1 MPFPKIIMQLT
12 INLLRRICSKQSK
25 KSDVFFKNTLVS
37 PSEGNPTQSE
47 QAVRADRQI
56 VESIEDLQKK
66 TVDQFKTKK

>member
-1 MPFPKIIMQLT
+1 MQLT